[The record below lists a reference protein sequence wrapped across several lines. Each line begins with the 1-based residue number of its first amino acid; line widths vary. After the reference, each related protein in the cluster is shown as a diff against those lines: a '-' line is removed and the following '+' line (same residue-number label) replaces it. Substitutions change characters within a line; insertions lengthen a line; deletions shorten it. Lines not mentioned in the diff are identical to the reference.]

1 MPCAVHETTIVAE
14 TAVAEASH
22 SNLPP
27 EIIPQEPE
35 WAWSAAEAASDSK
48 PRCHETQTELA
59 SANLKAFLGQ
69 LSASIAEINQPISAV
84 VMNAE
89 AALRL
94 LLAQPADTEAIRRL
108 LACIIEDAMRR
119 GDLANRTRALIKD
132 ASTQGMPRG
141 GSRIAHRCRCEL
153 NMEHCCLGYLYS

>member
-89 AALRL
+89 AALRSL
-94 LLAQPADTEAIRRL
+94 LTQPRDTEAVGRL
-108 LACIIEDAMRR
+108 LACIVKDGMLA
-119 GDLANRTRALIKD
+119 GDSVDRARALTDRKRTDERLRASEQQPPRRPD
-132 ASTQGMPRG
+132 AAGTRG
-141 GSRIAHRCRCEL
+141 EYDDAR
-153 NMEHCCLGYLYS
+153 